1 MKHFILQVQPG
12 EGGIIRLYE
21 KDYHYLVHV
30 RRLKSG
36 MVFDAI
42 LPGGRTETKVRILS
56 TRDNILIGQCVI
68 ENNIEEEKTQ
78 PEKSLPTGQQVPPGS
93 SLPAIALFQGLPR
106 GAKMDLIVR
115 QAAEAGVS
123 VVAPFKSEYSTAAPG
138 KDSGEKIKRWER
150 IIKEARQQSGSITE
164 TKVLP
169 PCGFDELLK
178 YWESLKKNYVRPIG
192 ILLHQ
197 EPLENG
203 TFHGYL
209 RNDPDFVALAVGP
222 EGGFSPGELT
232 QFLKTGFRP
241 LLMGNTILRTET
253 AATYGIAAIRI
264 ILLESEAW
272 MPGPTELCSSESRLT

>member
-1 MKHFILQVQPG
+1 MKHFILQVQP
-12 EGGIIRLYE
+12 EEDGIIRLYE

-42 LPGGRTETKVRILS
+42 LPGGRIETKVRILS
-56 TRDNILIGQCVI
+56 TKDNVLIGQCVI
-68 ENNIEEEKTQ
+68 KNNIEEEKNQ
-78 PEKSLPTGQQVPPGS
+78 PEKPLPAGRQVPP
-93 SLPAIALFQGLPR
+93 IALFQGLPK

-123 VVAPFKSEYSTAAPG
+123 LVAPFKSEYSQTAPG
-138 KDSGEKIKRWER
+138 KDSSEKIKRWER
-150 IIKEARQQSGSITE
+150 IVKEARQQSGSVTE

-169 PCGFDELLK
+169 PCGFDALLG
-178 YWESLKKNYVRPIG
+178 YWESIKKNYSRPLG

-197 EPLENG
+197 EPLEKG

-209 RNDPDFVALAVGP
+209 RNDPDFVVLAVGP

-241 LLMGNTILRTET
+241 LLVGNTILRTET
-253 AATYGIAAIRI
+253 AAIYGIAAIRI

>member
-1 MKHFILQVQPG
+1 MKHFVLQIQPG

-21 KDYHYLVHV
+21 KDYHYLVRV

-42 LPGGRTETKVRILS
+42 LPGGTETKVRILS
-56 TRDNILIGQCVI
+56 TKDNILIGQCLKE
-68 ENNIEEEKTQ
+68 ENLQ
-78 PEKSLPTGQQVPPGS
+78 PGKHFFAESKIPPV
-93 SLPAIALFQGLPR
+93 ALLQGIPR

-123 VVAPFKSEYSTAAPG
+123 LVAPFKSEYSQAAPG

-150 IIKEARQQSGSITE
+150 IIKEARQQSGSVTE

-169 PCGFDELLK
+169 PCGFDALLG
-178 YWESLKKNYVRPIG
+178 YWESLKKKYCRPLG

-197 EPLENG
+197 EPLEKG

-209 RNDPDFVALAVGP
+209 RDDPDFVALAVGP
-222 EGGFSPGELT
+222 EGGFSPGEVT
-232 QFLKTGFRP
+232 QFIKTGFRP

-253 AATYGIAAIRI
+253 AALYGIAVIRI
-264 ILLESEAW
+264 ILLENEAW
-272 MPGPTELCSSESRLT
+272 TTCPTELCSSEPR

>member
-1 MKHFILQVQPG
+1 MKHFVLQVPPG

-21 KDYHYLVHV
+21 RDYHYLVRV

-36 MVFDAI
+36 MSFDAI
-42 LPGGRTETKVRILS
+42 LPGGTETTVRILS
-56 TRDNILIGQCVI
+56 TKDNILIGQC
-68 ENNIEEEKTQ
+68 IEETHSGK
-78 PEKSLPTGQQVPPGS
+78 PSPTGSPILPGSLLPYGS
-93 SLPAIALFQGLPR
+93 SLPSIALFQGLPR

-123 VVAPFKSEYSTAAPG
+123 VVVPFKGEYSQVAPG

-150 IIKEARQQSGSITE
+150 IIKEARQQSGSVTE

-169 PCGFDELLK
+169 PCGFYELLK
-178 YWESLKKNYVRPIG
+178 YWGSLKEKYSRPIG
-192 ILLHQ
+192 LVMHQ
-197 EPLENG
+197 EPLEKG

-209 RNDPDFVALAVGP
+209 RNDPDFVVFAVGP
-222 EGGFSPGELT
+222 EGGFSPGEIT

-253 AATYGIAAIRI
+253 AALYGIAAIRT

-272 MPGPTELCSSESRLT
+272 TPGPTE